1 MSKNKLDTSVYVDF
15 SALNE
20 WRNQMDNINSSAMDT
35 LDSFMSTV
43 EDLKD
48 SWAGNSAESFLTSA
62 TGVINK
68 AKGYHT
74 EMGNTENFLI
84 TVIDTMDKQ

>member
-20 WRNQMDNINSSAMDT
+20 WRNQMENINSSAMDT

-48 SWAGNSAESFLTSA
+48 SWVGNSAESFLTSA
-62 TGVINK
+62 TGVIN
-68 AKGYHT
+68 
-74 EMGNTENFLI
+74 
-84 TVIDTMDKQ
+84 